1 MSPPPLKLL
10 VFADEDLPKLTA
22 ILVLNR
28 ITFAPSLRGNRSLQF
43 PMLLDPLPRLSIEPD
58 FMHRHSAG
66 EKSLV
71 DNSPELINILRHQLT
86 VQLKGQQKHETV
98 KR

>member
-10 VFADEDLPKLTA
+10 VVADEDLPKLTA

-28 ITFAPSLRGNRSLQF
+28 ITFAPTLRENRSLQF
-43 PMLLDPLPRLSIEPD
+43 PMLLDPLLRLGIEPD

-71 DNSPELINILRHQLT
+71 DSSPELINILRSPNDYSIGRT
-86 VQLKGQQKHETV
+86 KKHETV